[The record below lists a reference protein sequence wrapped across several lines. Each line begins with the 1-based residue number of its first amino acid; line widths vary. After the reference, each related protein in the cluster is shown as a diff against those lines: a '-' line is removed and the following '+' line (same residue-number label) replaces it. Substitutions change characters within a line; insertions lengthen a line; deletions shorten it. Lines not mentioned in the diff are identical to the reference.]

1 MKDYSN
7 GKIYCLRSHQTPD
20 IYIGSTL
27 QPLSHRMGNHKRDY
41 KKWVNGKS
49 NYVTSYEIMKYDDC
63 YIEIL
68 EKYSCKDKM
77 ELERKEGEYIREMP
91 CINKRIEGRKH
102 KEYYNDNRDK
112 ILEYNKQHYQDNRGK
127 ISGRNKQYYQDNREK
142 KLEQIKQHY
151 RDNRGKILEQKKQYY
166 QDNRDKL
173 SEKIT
178 CQCGSVVSKFNLLRH
193 KKSKKHQKF
202 VNN

>member
-27 QPLSHRMGNHKRDY
+27 QPLSHRMGNHKREY

-49 NYVTSYEIMKYDDC
+49 NYVTSYELIKHDDC
-63 YIEIL
+63 YIELL
-68 EKYSCKDKM
+68 EKYSCKDRM
-77 ELERKEGEYIREMP
+77 ELEKKEGEYIREMP
-91 CINKRIEGRKH
+91 CINKRIAGRTNREWH
-102 KEYYNDNRDK
+102 QDNCEK
-112 ILEYNKQHYQDNRGK
+112 ISERKKQYYQDNRGK
-127 ISGRNKQYYQDNREK
+127 ISGRNKQYYQDNH
-142 KLEQIKQHY
+142 EQ
-151 RDNRGKILEQKKQYY
+151 ILEQKKQYY

-178 CQCGSVVSKFNLLRH
+178 CQCGSVVSKINLLKH
-193 KKSKKHQKF
+193 KKTIKHQKF